1 MSAENL
7 EVRLRWR
14 ETGQRN
20 QPVRLHA
27 DPEDLPELMRHLE
40 KLARAWGNHDA
51 STRWLGEYEMEVR
64 SLDRPWVDA
73 FTVSGISEDS

>member
-1 MSAENL
+1 MCSENL

-14 ETGQRN
+14 ETGQRD
-20 QPVRLHA
+20 QPVRIHA
-27 DPEDLPELMRHLE
+27 DPNDLPQLMRHLE
-40 KLARAWGNHDA
+40 TLARAWGNHDA

-73 FTVSGISEDS
+73 FTLSGISEDS